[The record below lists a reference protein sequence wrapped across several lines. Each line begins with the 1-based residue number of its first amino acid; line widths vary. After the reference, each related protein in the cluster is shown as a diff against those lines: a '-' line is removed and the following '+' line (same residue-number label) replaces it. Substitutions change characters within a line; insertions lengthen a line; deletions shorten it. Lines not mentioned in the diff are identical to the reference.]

1 MQESPDPATQQSQ
14 NTAKPKKA
22 KSLSARLSIGLIVLG
37 ALITLLAMGFFG
49 LKVTGDTFLHRVE
62 NLESSITQSKQNAEV
77 SSDLIEQFEFI
88 GTVTS
93 RLIDLLSNPNE
104 EDKKIVLQMTQS
116 WNESFVK
123 NHPELKDFYPKINNA
138 LQPSN
143 TTQLSIALKKEFLEI
158 YNVLIEFVYAN
169 TKAINDH
176 IDISLNDVRDIGL
189 STKAQLDV
197 YVYLSIA
204 VFIAMVVNISMLFR
218 TLRRY
223 GRDSKMVVRYLEK
236 SSEDADTLR
245 NAKRLEIARDEGDEL
260 REVSDYINIFISKI
274 KQMLDISTN
283 NTMEVGKLNTS
294 VATLQE
300 NITQIIQKTSAN
312 VESGNTISQGLD
324 NNVSLA
330 NASQSKV
337 TQSQDF
343 LSKTAQNLQSLL
355 GELSQAVQNQNEL
368 NERLSGLS
376 ESITQIKDVS
386 ALVYDVADQTN
397 LLALNAA
404 IEAAR
409 AGEHGRGFAV
419 VADEVRKL
427 AEKTQTSLQEI
438 EARTNVVVQN
448 LSEIGESIKA
458 GSKNFDELNNQAEV
472 SKDNIESVQNFMIE
486 VMDSIKAQSDSS
498 LSLGQQT
505 KGIITGLNEINK
517 LLQEVST
524 VVLYVNKRRGRLTQ
538 SDEAINKVL
547 SSFD

>member
-283 NTMEVGKLNTS
+283 NTIEVGKLNTS

-505 KGIITGLNEINK
+505 KGIITELNEINK